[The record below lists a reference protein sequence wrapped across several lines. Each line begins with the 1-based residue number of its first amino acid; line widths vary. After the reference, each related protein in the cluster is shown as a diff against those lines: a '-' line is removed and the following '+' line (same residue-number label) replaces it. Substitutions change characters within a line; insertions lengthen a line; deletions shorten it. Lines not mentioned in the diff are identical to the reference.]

1 MSLGPINRLKAKLP
15 PRLLKVYQ
23 TISLGGKRVTAGYGL
38 SLLMLATLSVVSYLN
53 AVRLNASAE
62 RIRHLQTALT
72 ALNQVTTLLA
82 DADYSRRGYYLYR
95 DQAELEVYQSAVAG
109 LEPALNELDQ
119 ALAAFP
125 AQAQH
130 LAQLKQLTGVHLQ
143 LTQQTVEQFQQT
155 TALPSA
161 QNPLIVQVRQN
172 QRQIQQ
178 LVQPLRTELDT
189 ELQTLSDLSDTG
201 LRKGLRT
208 RIMIEAVG
216 TLFTFL
222 ISLLVYLLLCRQK
235 VRRLRA
241 ETRGRVLEKANELSD
256 IKLQFFS
263 MVSHEFRTPLS
274 VILGSAQLLE
284 SMSPQAEPAQLKS
297 MRRIQ
302 SSAQRMTRLL
312 SDVLTIARAD
322 AGKLEFQ
329 PSSVELQSFCLN
341 LIEDFQ
347 AFTEQQQ
354 QIQFR
359 QQINRP
365 EFAAYAQ
372 LDERLIYSILGNLLS
387 NALKYSP
394 SDCPVEFRL
403 ICDQAIIFQIRDQG
417 IGISA
422 ADQKQLYEPFSRG
435 QNVATIT
442 GTGLGLALVKRCVE
456 LHQGEVVL
464 ESLEGVGTTVTVTI
478 PQPLHTG

>member
-1 MSLGPINRLKAKLP
+1 MSLGLINRLKAKLP

-72 ALNQVTTLLA
+72 TLNQVTTLLA
-82 DADYSRRGYYLYR
+82 EADYSRRGYYLYR
-95 DQAELEVYQSAVAG
+95 DQTELEGYQSAVAG

-130 LAQLKQLTGVHLQ
+130 LVQLKQLTGVHLH
-143 LTQQTVEQFQQT
+143 LTQQSVEQFQQT
-155 TALPSA
+155 TVLPSA
-161 QNPLIVQVRQN
+161 QNSLIAQVRQN

-178 LVQPLRTELDT
+178 LVQPLRTELET

-201 LRKGLRT
+201 LRKGLKT
-208 RIMIEAVG
+208 RIRIEAIG

-235 VRRLRA
+235 VGRLRA
-241 ETRGRVLEKANELSD
+241 ETRGRVLAKANELSD

-284 SMSPQAEPAQLKS
+284 SMSPQAGPAQLKS
-297 MRRIQ
+297 LHRIQ

-347 AFTEQQQ
+347 TFAEQQ

-365 EFAAYAQ
+365 EFATYAQ

-394 SDCPVEFRL
+394 PGCPVEFRL
-403 ICDQAIIFQIRDQG
+403 ICDQAITFQIRDQG
-417 IGISA
+417 IGISE

-456 LHQGEVVL
+456 LHRGEVVL

-478 PQPLHTG
+478 PQPL